1 MSGEEDILNVAD
13 LSEGETDLIDCQS
26 PSRSDGSDGAQDK
39 MSLKAARASRRRA
52 ALARAYLTE
61 DELQA
66 LRLKVNGRERQRMHD
81 LNAALDGLRE
91 VMPYANGPSVRKLS
105 KIATL
110 LLAKNYILML
120 QNSIDEMKKLVQNVY
135 NSSNGQSARSPNSGT
150 SGPFPPSATAASGT
164 GAPIQAMRNLPEI
177 PTPTT
182 LPGLPSLHIPPPH
195 AMPLVSVA
203 GPTTS
208 QRTSPVEAERPPS
221 HSPSSRG
228 SNPAPVARRT
238 LLPSSQ
244 TADPPAGLAHPH
256 HVHPHAPHHPPPPH
270 SGEHSPGKRPLSC
283 ACAQCVMSTQVQAS
297 LHAVPPPLGAWP
309 YFTASAHSAFTMPGL
324 LNR

>member
-1 MSGEEDILNVAD
+1 MNINMAGEEDILNVAD
-13 LSEGETDLIDCQS
+13 LSDGDSDNMNIESPPGSEGYEA
-26 PSRSDGSDGAQDK
+26 AQEK
-39 MSLKAARASRRRA
+39 AVSLKAAKASRRRA

-135 NSSNGQSARSPNSGT
+135 GNSSRGAQSPSAGT
-150 SGPFPPSATAASGT
+150 SGAFPPAAASANPSATK
-164 GAPIQAMRNLPEI
+164 PIRGLPDL
-177 PTPTT
+177 PTSTS
-182 LPGLPSLHIPPPH
+182 LPGMPSLHIPPPH
-195 AMPLVSVA
+195 VMPLVSVA
-203 GPTTS
+203 GPTP
-208 QRTSPVEAERPPS
+208 QKTSPVEAERPPS
-221 HSPSSRG
+221 HSPTRTSAS
-228 SNPAPVARRT
+228 APRT
-238 LLPSSQ
+238 LLSTQHVGPQ
-244 TADPPAGLAHPH
+244 ITVPHHGHHPH
-256 HVHPHAPHHPPPPH
+256 H
-270 SGEHSPGKRPLSC
+270 SEHSPGKRPLSC
-283 ACAQCVMSTQVQAS
+283 SCPQCMMSTQVQAS
-297 LHAVPPPLGAWP
+297 LHAAAVPAPIGAWP
-309 YFTASAHSAFTMPGL
+309 YFAASTHSAFSMPGL